1 MIYLQTV
8 VPSLLPKIP
17 MLLLWLAGIVL
28 SVLML
33 RRGGAK
39 AEMLLLAGCAIKFVE
54 QIYGS
59 FYRGVIAYLMSE
71 QLRAYPLN
79 GWEWQL
85 FMWNGVALGL
95 AGFVCLV
102 IAFWMKFRS
111 SLRSRERLTG

>member
-1 MIYLQTV
+1 
-8 VPSLLPKIP
+8 

-71 QLRAYPLN
+71 QLREGLRL
-79 GWEWQL
+79 GGSEWRIFAWSGL
-85 FMWNGVALGL
+85 ALGL

-111 SLRSRERLTG
+111 SLRSDSK